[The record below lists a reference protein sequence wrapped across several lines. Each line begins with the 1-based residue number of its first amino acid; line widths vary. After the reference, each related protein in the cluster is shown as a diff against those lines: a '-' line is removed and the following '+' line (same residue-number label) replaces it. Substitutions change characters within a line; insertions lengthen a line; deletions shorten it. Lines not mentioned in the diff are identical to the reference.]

1 MELTAPLI
9 TALYAGLNGLVA
21 LWLAIN
27 VTRNRAKHDVD
38 IGDGGNAEMH
48 RVVRVHGNN
57 SEYTPLALVLLAII
71 EIVGAPSLAI
81 HVLGI
86 GLLVARV
93 WHAQGLY
100 SSPGRSMGRLVGQ
113 TVTWLVIFLASLYA
127 IYLFFAGG
135 MPNHM

>member
-27 VTRNRAKHDVD
+27 VTRNRAKRD
-38 IGDGGNAEMH
+38 IDFGDNGDADMQ
-48 RVVRVHGNN
+48 RVIRVHGNN
-57 SEYTPLALVLLAII
+57 SEYVPLALVLLAVI
-71 EIVGAPSLAI
+71 EIVGAPALAI
-81 HVLGI
+81 HVLGA
-86 GLLVARV
+86 GLFVARA

-100 SSPGRSMGRLVGQ
+100 SSPGRSAGRLVGQ
-113 TVTWLVIFLASLYA
+113 TVTWLVVLLASTYA

-135 MPNHM
+135 MSSQM

>member
-27 VTRNRAKHDVD
+27 VTRNRAKRD
-38 IGDGGNAEMH
+38 IDFGDNGDADMQ
-48 RVVRVHGNN
+48 RVIRVHGNN
-57 SEYTPLALVLLAII
+57 SEYVPLALVLLAVI
-71 EIVGAPSLAI
+71 EIVGAPALAI
-81 HVLGI
+81 HVLGA
-86 GLLVARV
+86 GLFVARA

-100 SSPGRSMGRLVGQ
+100 SSPGRSAGRLVGQ
-113 TVTWLVIFLASLYA
+113 TVTWLVVLLTSTYA

-135 MPNHM
+135 MSSQM